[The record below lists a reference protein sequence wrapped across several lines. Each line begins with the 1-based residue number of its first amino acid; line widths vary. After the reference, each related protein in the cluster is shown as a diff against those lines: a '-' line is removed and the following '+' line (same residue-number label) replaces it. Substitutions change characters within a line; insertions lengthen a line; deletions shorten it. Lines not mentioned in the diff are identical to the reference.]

1 MKNVLELGPFG
12 DLQDEIGVGGGV
24 LWMILL
30 NQIEISSVSNDE
42 TVLFHSDELV
52 LPLHAAAFSTL

>member
-1 MKNVLELGPFG
+1 MKNVLELGSFG

-52 LPLHAAAFSTL
+52 LPLHAAFSTL